1 MDEEI
6 IIKPIGR
13 IETQYKSRED
23 LKIPPYKEEAPYN
36 DPNITGTV
44 HIYEEYH
51 QGIKDIEA
59 GSSAILIFHFNQSKG
74 YKIITDSPSF
84 EKPRGVFST
93 RSPNRPNG
101 IGVSIVKI
109 ISVSNSGFVFQGV
122 DMLDGSPLLDIKPY
136 GNKAA
141 HK

>member
-1 MDEEI
+1 MSDKI

-13 IETQYKSRED
+13 IETQYKTRED
-23 LKIPPYKEEAPYN
+23 LKIPPYREEAPYN
-36 DPNITGTV
+36 DPKITGRV
-44 HIYEEYH
+44 HIYKEYRE
-51 QGIKDIEA
+51 GIKDIKA
-59 GSSAILIFHFNQSKG
+59 GSSAMLIFHFNQSEG
-74 YKIITDSPSF
+74 YKVISDSPSF
-84 EKPRGVFST
+84 KKPVGVFST

-109 ISVSNSGFVFQGV
+109 ISLSESGFVFQGV

-136 GNKAA
+136 GNKLA